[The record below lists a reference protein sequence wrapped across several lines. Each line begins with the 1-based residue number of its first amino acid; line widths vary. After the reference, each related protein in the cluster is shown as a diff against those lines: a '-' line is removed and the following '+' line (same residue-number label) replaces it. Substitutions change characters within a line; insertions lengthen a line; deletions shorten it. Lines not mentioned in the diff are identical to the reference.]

1 MKKLEFKR
9 IGLLIGIT
17 LLITLSIQVWRM
29 ASQWEILQAELKQD
43 IQQNLDHAVENYFAD
58 LAKSDV
64 FALTD
69 ADYNFSSADST
80 TSDTSFIRRAVASP
94 LFKKSMNL
102 QQKDPTGAQNLVM
115 ETSSSFD
122 SLTTPA
128 ELALFSPN
136 NISGAGAKMVEIR
149 ALKTM
154 GRDSLRIQTI
164 DISPAIETINRQQL
178 DTIEVDQI
186 NKIQIFRG
194 KTAVDSLNAIERFTS
209 KIIFSIIRDT
219 LDLPKLTKHLDT
231 EFERSGIALDYHL
244 HFADLNSDSLV
255 RDSIAKEFVLPYKVG
270 SRSTFLP
277 QGKMLDLYYD
287 ISYWTLLKRGLV
299 EALSSVLFL
308 GILSFVFYYL
318 YQTIKHQKEIAEI
331 KQDLIANITHEFKTP
346 IATTLTAIEGIQ
358 QFNPTNDPEKT
369 DRYLDISKVQLQKL
383 DQMVEKLLETA
394 ALDSDQLVLKKERID
409 PVPVLTQLV
418 QKFQTLAPEKEFTLH
433 LPMTC
438 SPIEVDPFHFEQ
450 VISNLLDNAIKYGG
464 NCIHLSLAQSTTT
477 QIQVEDNGGDLSQEQ
492 AKHIFE
498 QFYRVPK
505 GNLHDVKGFGIGL
518 YYVKKIMEKHVGSV
532 SLQASK
538 NSTLFTTD
546 WP

>member
-9 IGLLIGIT
+9 IGLLIGVT
-17 LLITLSIQVWRM
+17 LLVTLAIQTWRIGT
-29 ASQWEILQAELKQD
+29 QWDILQSELNQD
-43 IQQNLDHAVENYFAD
+43 IQQGFDRAVENYYAE

-69 ADYNFSSADST
+69 FAEKDSLTSDSSFMERAVDSRLFKQTLNLNFDSLGKQRTGKNTRKST
-80 TSDTSFIRRAVASP
+80 TSRSHQAEYAMFSP
-94 LFKKSMNL
+94 DSSLDVGIKVMKISAAYALDSLSIKSINGSL
-102 QQKDPTGAQNLVM
+102 
-115 ETSSSFD
+115 SSFE
-122 SLTTPA
+122 TKP
-128 ELALFSPN
+128 
-136 NISGAGAKMVEIR
+136 ISRK
-149 ALKTM
+149 
-154 GRDSLRIQTI
+154 S
-164 DISPAIETINRQQL
+164 L

-219 LDLPKLTKHLDT
+219 LDLPKLTQHLET
-231 EFERSGIALDYHL
+231 EFERSGIALDYRL
-244 HFADLNSDSLV
+244 HFTDQQADSLSL
-255 RDSIAKEFVLPYKVG
+255 DSTLNRITFPEKVS

-277 QGKMLDLYYD
+277 PGKLLDLYYAP
-287 ISYWTLLKRGLV
+287 SHLTLLKRGLIEV
-299 EALSSVLFL
+299 ITSLLFL
-308 GILSFVFYYL
+308 GILAFAFFYL
-318 YQTIKHQKEIAEI
+318 YQTIKNQKEIAEI

-358 QFNPTNDPEKT
+358 QFNPRKDPEKT

-394 ALDSDQLVLKKERID
+394 ALDSEQLVLKKEGID
-409 PVPVLTQLV
+409 PAPVLTQLV
-418 QKFQTLAPEKEFTLH
+418 QKFQTLAPEKEFNLL
-433 LPMTC
+433 LPPSC
-438 SPIEVDPFHFEQ
+438 RPIEVDPFHFEQ
-450 VISNLLDNAIKYGG
+450 VISNLLDNAVKYGG
-464 NCIHLSLAQSTTT
+464 NRIHLRLAQITAT
-477 QIQVEDNGGDLSQEQ
+477 QIQVEDNGGSLSTEQ

-518 YYVKKIMEKHVGSV
+518 YYVKKIMEKHGGNV
-532 SLQASK
+532 SLQTSK
-538 NSTLFTTD
+538 NSTRFTTD

>member
-29 ASQWEILQAELKQD
+29 ASQWDLLQAELKQD
-43 IQQNLDHAVENYFAD
+43 IQENLDHAVENYFAD

-69 ADYNFSSADST
+69 AKSTISAGDSAIA
-80 TSDTSFIRRAVASP
+80 DTSFMRRAVTSP
-94 LFKKSMNL
+94 LFKETLKL
-102 QQKDPTGAQNLVM
+102 QRKEPTGQQNLVLK
-115 ETSSSFD
+115 TSSSFD
-122 SLTTPA
+122 SLNAPA
-128 ELALFSPN
+128 ELAIFSPD
-136 NISGAGAKMVEIR
+136 SLPGAGAKIIEIR
-149 ALKTM
+149 ALKTNAK
-154 GRDSLRIQTI
+154 DSLRIQTI
-164 DISPAIETINRQQL
+164 DISPAVETINRQQL
-178 DTIEVDQI
+178 DSIKVDQI

-194 KTAVDSLNAIERFTS
+194 KTAVDSLNEIEQFTS

-219 LDLPKLTKHLDT
+219 LDLPKIKGLLDR
-231 EFERSGIALDYHL
+231 ELQRSGIALDYGL
-244 HFADLNSDSLV
+244 HFTDQNPSWTTTDTTAAPLNYS
-255 RDSIAKEFVLPYKVG
+255 FKVG

-277 QGKMLDLYYD
+277 QGKLLDLYYD

-299 EALSSVLFL
+299 ETLTSVLFL

-318 YQTIKHQKEIAEI
+318 YQTIKSQKEIAEI

-358 QFNPTNDPEKT
+358 KFNPSKDPEKT
-369 DRYLDISKVQLQKL
+369 SRYLDISKVQLQKL

-394 ALDSDQLVLKKERID
+394 ALDSDQLVLKKEGID
-409 PVPVLTQLV
+409 PAPVLTQLV
-418 QKFQTLAPEKEFTLH
+418 QKFQTLAPEKEFNLL
-433 LPMTC
+433 LPPSC

-450 VISNLLDNAIKYGG
+450 VVSNLLDNAVKYGG
-464 NCIHLSLAQSTTT
+464 NRVQLRLAQSTAT
-477 QIQVEDNGGDLSQEQ
+477 QIQVEDNGDNLSPEQ

-518 YYVKKIMEKHVGSV
+518 YYVKKIMEKHGGSI
-532 SLQASK
+532 SLQTNK
-538 NSTLFTTD
+538 NSTRFTTD

>member
-9 IGLLIGIT
+9 IGLLIGVT
-17 LLITLSIQVWRM
+17 LLVTLAIQTWRIGT
-29 ASQWEILQAELKQD
+29 QWGILQSELNQD
-43 IQQNLDHAVENYFAD
+43 IQQGFDRAVENYYAE

-69 ADYNFSSADST
+69 FAEKDSL
-80 TSDTSFIRRAVASP
+80 TSDSNFMERAVDSR
-94 LFKKSMNL
+94 LFKQTLNL
-102 QQKDPTGAQNLVM
+102 N
-115 ETSSSFD
+115 FD
-122 SLTTPA
+122 SLSKQRSGKNTRKSPA
-128 ELALFSPN
+128 SSSRQAEYAMFSPDSALDVGIKVMK
-136 NISGAGAKMVEIR
+136 ISAAYASKE
-149 ALKTM
+149 T
-154 GRDSLRIQTI
+154 DSLSIK
-164 DISPAIETINRQQL
+164 AINGSLNSFEAKSINRKAL

-219 LDLPKLTKHLDT
+219 LDLPKLTQHLET
-231 EFERSGIALDYHL
+231 EFEHSGIALDYRL
-244 HFADLNSDSLV
+244 HFTDQQADSLSL
-255 RDSIAKEFVLPYKVG
+255 DSTLNRIIFPEKVS

-277 QGKMLDLYYD
+277 PGKLLDLYYTP
-287 ISYWTLLKRGLV
+287 SHLTLLKRGLIEV
-299 EALSSVLFL
+299 ITSLLFL
-308 GILSFVFYYL
+308 GILAFAFYYL
-318 YQTIKHQKEIAEI
+318 YQTIKNQKEIAEI

-358 QFNPTNDPEKT
+358 QFNPSKDPEKT

-394 ALDSDQLVLKKERID
+394 ALDSDQLVLKKEGID
-409 PVPVLTQLV
+409 PAPVLTQLV
-418 QKFQTLAPEKEFTLH
+418 QKFQTLAPEKEFNLL
-433 LPMTC
+433 LPPSC
-438 SPIEVDPFHFEQ
+438 SPVEVDPFHFEQ
-450 VISNLLDNAIKYGG
+450 VISNLLDNAVKYGG
-464 NCIHLSLAQSTTT
+464 NRIHLRLAQSTAT
-477 QIQVEDNGGDLSQEQ
+477 QIQVEDNGGNLNPEQ

-518 YYVKKIMEKHVGSV
+518 YYVKKIMEKHGGSV
-532 SLQASK
+532 SLQTSK
-538 NSTLFTTD
+538 NSTRFTTD

>member
-9 IGLLIGIT
+9 IGLLIGVT
-17 LLITLSIQVWRM
+17 LLVTLAIQTGRIGT
-29 ASQWEILQAELKQD
+29 QWDILQSELNQD
-43 IQQNLDHAVENYFAD
+43 IQQGFDRAVENYYAE

-69 ADYNFSSADST
+69 FAEKDSL
-80 TSDTSFIRRAVASP
+80 TSDSSFMERAVDSR
-94 LFKKSMNL
+94 LFKQTLNL
-102 QQKDPTGAQNLVM
+102 N
-115 ETSSSFD
+115 FD
-122 SLTTPA
+122 SLGKQRSGKNTRKSPA
-128 ELALFSPN
+128 SISHQAEYAMFSPDSSLDMGIKIME
-136 NISGAGAKMVEIR
+136 ISAAYASKEI
-149 ALKTM
+149 
-154 GRDSLRIQTI
+154 DSLSIKSINGSLSSFETKP
-164 DISPAIETINRQQL
+164 ISRKSL

-219 LDLPKLTKHLDT
+219 LDLPKLTKQLEI
-231 EFERSGIALDYHL
+231 EFERSGIALDYRL
-244 HFADLNSDSLV
+244 HFTDQQADSLSL
-255 RDSIAKEFVLPYKVG
+255 DSTLNRITFPEKVS

-277 QGKMLDLYYD
+277 PGKLLDLYYAP
-287 ISYWTLLKRGLV
+287 SHLTLLKRGLIEV
-299 EALSSVLFL
+299 VTSLLFL
-308 GILSFVFYYL
+308 GILAFAFYYL
-318 YQTIKHQKEIAEI
+318 YQTIKNQKEIAEI

-358 QFNPTNDPEKT
+358 QFNPRKDPEKT

-394 ALDSDQLVLKKERID
+394 ALDSDQLVLKKEGID
-409 PVPVLTQLV
+409 PAPVLTQLV
-418 QKFQTLAPEKEFTLH
+418 QKFQTLAPEKEFTLL
-433 LPMTC
+433 LPPAC

-464 NCIHLSLAQSTTT
+464 ASIQLRLVQSTVT
-477 QIQVEDNGGDLSQEQ
+477 QIQVEDNGGNLNPEQ

-518 YYVKKIMEKHVGSV
+518 YYVKKIMEKHDGSV
-532 SLQASK
+532 SLQTSK
-538 NSTLFTTD
+538 NSTRFTTD

>member
-9 IGLLIGIT
+9 IGLLIGVT
-17 LLITLSIQVWRM
+17 LLVTLAIQTWRIGT
-29 ASQWEILQAELKQD
+29 QWGILQSELNQD
-43 IQQNLDHAVENYFAD
+43 IQQGFDRAVENYYAE

-69 ADYNFSSADST
+69 FAGKDSLTSDST
-80 TSDTSFIRRAVASP
+80 FMERAVDSR
-94 LFKKSMNL
+94 LFKQTLNL
-102 QQKDPTGAQNLVM
+102 D
-115 ETSSSFD
+115 FD
-122 SLTTPA
+122 SLGKQQPGKNTRKSPA
-128 ELALFSPN
+128 SISRQAEYAMFSPDSSLDVGIKVME
-136 NISGAGAKMVEIR
+136 ISAAYASKEIDPLSSKSINGSLSSIEAKPI
-149 ALKTM
+149 
-154 GRDSLRIQTI
+154 GRKS
-164 DISPAIETINRQQL
+164 L

-219 LDLPKLTKHLDT
+219 LDLPKLTQHLET
-231 EFERSGIALDYHL
+231 EFERSGIALDYRL
-244 HFADLNSDSLV
+244 HFTDQQADSLSL
-255 RDSIAKEFVLPYKVG
+255 DSTLNRISFPEKVS

-277 QGKMLDLYYD
+277 PGKLLDLYYAP
-287 ISYWTLLKRGLV
+287 SHLTLLKRGLIEV
-299 EALSSVLFL
+299 LTSLLFL
-308 GILSFVFYYL
+308 GILAFAFYYL
-318 YQTIKHQKEIAEI
+318 YQTIKNQKEIAEI

-358 QFNPTNDPEKT
+358 QFNPSKDPEKT

-394 ALDSDQLVLKKERID
+394 ALDSDQLVLKKEGID
-409 PVPVLTQLV
+409 PAPVLTQLV
-418 QKFQTLAPEKEFTLH
+418 QKFQTLAPEKEFNLL
-433 LPMTC
+433 LPPSC

-450 VISNLLDNAIKYGG
+450 VISNLLDNAVKYGG
-464 NCIHLSLAQSTTT
+464 NRIQLRLAQSTAT
-477 QIQVEDNGGDLSQEQ
+477 QIQVEDNGDSLSPEQ

-505 GNLHDVKGFGIGL
+505 GNLHEVKGFGIGL
-518 YYVKKIMEKHVGSV
+518 YYVKKIMEKHGGSV
-532 SLQASK
+532 SLQTSK
-538 NSTLFTTD
+538 NSTRFTTD

>member
-9 IGLLIGIT
+9 IGLLIGVT
-17 LLITLSIQVWRM
+17 LLVTLAIQTWRIGT
-29 ASQWEILQAELKQD
+29 QWGILQSELNQD
-43 IQQNLDHAVENYFAD
+43 IQQGFDRAVENYYAE

-69 ADYNFSSADST
+69 FAEKDSL
-80 TSDTSFIRRAVASP
+80 TSDSNFMERAVDSR
-94 LFKKSMNL
+94 LFKQTLNL
-102 QQKDPTGAQNLVM
+102 N
-115 ETSSSFD
+115 FD
-122 SLTTPA
+122 SLSKQRSGKNTRKSPA
-128 ELALFSPN
+128 SSSRQAEYAMLSPDSALDVGIKVMK
-136 NISGAGAKMVEIR
+136 ISAAYASKE
-149 ALKTM
+149 T
-154 GRDSLRIQTI
+154 DSLSIK
-164 DISPAIETINRQQL
+164 AINGSLNSFEAKSINRKAL

-219 LDLPKLTKHLDT
+219 LDLPKLTQHLET
-231 EFERSGIALDYHL
+231 EFEHSGIALDYRL
-244 HFADLNSDSLV
+244 HFTDQQADSLSL
-255 RDSIAKEFVLPYKVG
+255 DSTLNRIIFPEKVS

-277 QGKMLDLYYD
+277 PGKLLDLYYTP
-287 ISYWTLLKRGLV
+287 SHLTLLKRGLIEV
-299 EALSSVLFL
+299 ITSLLFL
-308 GILSFVFYYL
+308 GILAFAFYYL
-318 YQTIKHQKEIAEI
+318 YQTIKNQKEIAEI

-358 QFNPTNDPEKT
+358 QFNPSKDPEKT

-394 ALDSDQLVLKKERID
+394 ALDSDQLVLKKEGID
-409 PVPVLTQLV
+409 PAPVLTQLV
-418 QKFQTLAPEKEFTLH
+418 QKFQTLAPEKEFNLH
-433 LPMTC
+433 LPPAC

-450 VISNLLDNAIKYGG
+450 VISNLLDNAVKYGG
-464 NCIHLSLAQSTTT
+464 NRIHLRLAQSTAT
-477 QIQVEDNGGDLSQEQ
+477 QIQVEDNGGNLNPEQ

-518 YYVKKIMEKHVGSV
+518 YYVKKIMEKHGGSV
-532 SLQASK
+532 SLQTSK
-538 NSTLFTTD
+538 NSTRFTTD

>member
-9 IGLLIGIT
+9 IGLLIGVT
-17 LLITLSIQVWRM
+17 LLVTLAIQTWRIGT
-29 ASQWEILQAELKQD
+29 QWEILKSELQQD
-43 IQQNLDHAVENYFAD
+43 IQQGFDRAVENYYAE

-69 ADYNFSSADST
+69 ADYNFSAADSAS
-80 TSDTSFIRRAVASP
+80 SDTSFMRRAVASP
-94 LFKKSMNL
+94 LFKKTLKL
-102 QQKDPTGAQNLVM
+102 QRKDPTGNQNLVM

-122 SLTTPA
+122 SLNTPA
-128 ELALFSPN
+128 ELAIFSPDS
-136 NISGAGAKMVEIR
+136 IPGAGAKIIEIR
-149 ALKTM
+149 ALKTNAK
-154 GRDSLRIQTI
+154 DSLRIQTI
-164 DISPAIETINRQQL
+164 DITPTVEPIDRQQL
-178 DTIEVDQI
+178 DSIKVDQI

-231 EFERSGIALDYHL
+231 EFERSGIALDYRL
-244 HFADLNSDSLV
+244 HFTELNSDSLA
-255 RDSIAKEFVLPYKVG
+255 RDSIAKEIVLPYKVG

-277 QGKMLDLYYD
+277 AGKSLDLYYD
-287 ISYWTLLKRGLV
+287 TSYLTLFKRGLV
-299 EALSSVLFL
+299 EVLSSVLFL
-308 GILSFVFYYL
+308 GILAFAFFYL
-318 YQTIKHQKEIAEI
+318 YQTIKSQKEIAEI

-346 IATTLTAIEGIQ
+346 IATSLTAIEGIQ
-358 QFNPTNDPEKT
+358 QFNPSKDPEKT
-369 DRYLDISKVQLQKL
+369 SRYLDISKVQLQKL

-394 ALDSDQLVLKKERID
+394 ALDSDQLVLKKEGID
-409 PVPVLTQLV
+409 PAPVLTQLV
-418 QKFQTLAPEKEFTLH
+418 QKFQTLDPEKEFNLL
-433 LPMTC
+433 LPPFC

-450 VISNLLDNAIKYGG
+450 VISNLLDNAVKYGG
-464 NCIHLSLAQSTTT
+464 NRIELRLAQSTAT
-477 QIQVEDNGGDLSQEQ
+477 QIQVEDNGGSLSPEQ

-518 YYVKKIMEKHVGSV
+518 YYVKKIMEKHGGSV

-538 NSTLFTTD
+538 NSTRFTTD

>member
-9 IGLLIGIT
+9 IGLLIGVT
-17 LLITLSIQVWRM
+17 LLVTLAIQTWRIGT
-29 ASQWEILQAELKQD
+29 QWEILKSELQQD
-43 IQQNLDHAVENYFAD
+43 IQQGFDRAVENYYAE

-69 ADYNFSSADST
+69 FKEKDSLA
-80 TSDTSFIRRAVASP
+80 SDTSFMRRAVESP
-94 LFKKSMNL
+94 LFKKTLKL
-102 QQKDPTGAQNLVM
+102 QRTDPTGEENLVM

-122 SLTTPA
+122 SLNTPA
-128 ELALFSPN
+128 ELAIFSPD
-136 NISGAGAKMVEIR
+136 SMPGAGAKIIEIR
-149 ALKTM
+149 ALKTKAK
-154 GRDSLRIQTI
+154 DSLRIKTI
-164 DISPAIETINRQQL
+164 DISPVAETINRQQL
-178 DTIEVDQI
+178 DSINVDQI

-231 EFERSGIALDYHL
+231 EFERSGIALDYRL
-244 HFADLNSDSLV
+244 HFTELNSDSLA
-255 RDSIAKEFVLPYKVG
+255 RDSIAKEIVLPYKVG

-277 QGKMLDLYYD
+277 AGKSLDLYFD
-287 ISYWTLLKRGLV
+287 TSYLTLFKRGLV
-299 EALSSVLFL
+299 EELSSLLFL
-308 GILSFVFYYL
+308 GILAFAFYYL
-318 YQTIKHQKEIAEI
+318 YQTIKNQKEIAEI

-409 PVPVLTQLV
+409 PAPVLNQLV
-418 QKFQTLAPEKEFTLH
+418 QKFQTLAPEKEFTLL
-433 LPMTC
+433 LPPAC
-438 SPIEVDPFHFEQ
+438 SPIEADPFHFEQ
-450 VISNLLDNAIKYGG
+450 VISNLLDNAVKYGG
-464 NCIHLSLAQSTTT
+464 SRIQLALEQGEGH
-477 QIQVEDNGGDLSQEQ
+477 QIRVEDNGGSFRPEQE
-492 AKHIFE
+492 KLIFD
-498 QFYRVPK
+498 QFYRIPK

-518 YYVKKIMEKHVGSV
+518 YYVKKIMEKHGGRVALHS
-532 SLQASK
+532 
-538 NSTLFTTD
+538 NSQSTCFTTY

>member
-29 ASQWEILQAELKQD
+29 TSQWELLQAELKQD

-69 ADYNFSSADST
+69 AKPTISAGDSAIA
-80 TSDTSFIRRAVASP
+80 DTSFMRRAVASP
-94 LFKKSMNL
+94 LFKETLKL
-102 QQKDPTGAQNLVM
+102 QRKAPPGKQNLVL
-115 ETSSSFD
+115 ETSSYFD
-122 SLTTPA
+122 SLDAPA
-128 ELALFSPN
+128 ELAIFSPDSN
-136 NISGAGAKMVEIR
+136 PGAGAKIIEIR
-149 ALKTM
+149 ALKTNAK
-154 GRDSLRIQTI
+154 DSLRIQTI
-164 DISPAIETINRQQL
+164 DISPTVEPIDRKQL
-178 DTIEVDQI
+178 DSIKVDQI

-194 KTAVDSLNAIERFTS
+194 RTAVDSLNEIEQFTS

-219 LDLPKLTKHLDT
+219 LDLPKIKGLLDR
-231 EFERSGIALDYHL
+231 ELQRSGIALDYGL
-244 HFADLNSDSLV
+244 HFADQNPSWTTADTTAAPLAYS
-255 RDSIAKEFVLPYKVG
+255 FKVG

-277 QGKMLDLYYD
+277 PGKILDLHYN
-287 ISYWTLLKRGLV
+287 ISYWTLLRRGLIEV
-299 EALSSVLFL
+299 LSSVLFL

-318 YQTIKHQKEIAEI
+318 YQTIKNQKEIAEI

-358 QFNPTNDPEKT
+358 QFNPSKDPEKT

-394 ALDSDQLVLKKERID
+394 ALDSDQLVLKKEGTD
-409 PVPVLTQLV
+409 PAPVLTQLV
-418 QKFQTLAPEKEFTLH
+418 QKFQTLAPEKEFNLF
-433 LPMTC
+433 LPPSC

-450 VISNLLDNAIKYGG
+450 VISNLLDNAVKYGG
-464 NCIHLSLAQSTTT
+464 NRIQLSLAQSTAT
-477 QIQVEDNGGDLSQEQ
+477 QIQVEDNGGSLSTEQ

-505 GNLHDVKGFGIGL
+505 GNLHEVKGFGIGL
-518 YYVKKIMEKHVGSV
+518 YYVKKIMEKHGGSV
-532 SLQASK
+532 SLQTSK
-538 NSTLFTTD
+538 NSTRFTTD

>member
-17 LLITLSIQVWRM
+17 LLVTLAIQTWRIGT
-29 ASQWEILQAELKQD
+29 QWEILKSELQQD
-43 IQQNLDHAVENYFAD
+43 IQQGFDRAVENYYAD

-69 ADYNFSSADST
+69 FKEKDSLA
-80 TSDTSFIRRAVASP
+80 SDTSFMRRAVESP
-94 LFKKSMNL
+94 LFKKTLKL
-102 QQKDPTGAQNLVM
+102 QRKDPTGKENLVI

-122 SLTTPA
+122 SLNTPA
-128 ELALFSPN
+128 ELAIFSPD
-136 NISGAGAKMVEIR
+136 SSAGAKIIAIR
-149 ALKTM
+149 ARRTRAM
-154 GRDSLRIQTI
+154 DSLRIQTI
-164 DISPAIETINRQQL
+164 DISPAAETINRQQF
-178 DTIEVDQI
+178 DSIKVDQI

-194 KTAVDSLNAIERFTS
+194 KDAVDSLNAIERFTS

-244 HFADLNSDSLV
+244 HFADLNSDSLAAV
-255 RDSIAKEFVLPYKVG
+255 SIAKEFVLPYKVS

-277 QGKMLDLYYD
+277 AGKSLDLYYD
-287 ISYWTLLKRGLV
+287 TSYLTLFKRGLV
-299 EALSSVLFL
+299 EVLSSLLFL
-308 GILSFVFYYL
+308 GILAFAFYYL
-318 YQTIKHQKEIAEI
+318 YQTIKNQKEIAEI

-394 ALDSDQLVLKKERID
+394 ALDSDQLVLKKESID
-409 PVPVLTQLV
+409 PAPVLTQLV
-418 QKFQTLAPEKEFTLH
+418 QKFQTLAPEKEFTLL
-433 LPMTC
+433 LPPAC
-438 SPIEVDPFHFEQ
+438 SPIEADPFHFEQ
-450 VISNLLDNAIKYGG
+450 VISNLLDNAVKYGG
-464 NCIHLSLAQSTTT
+464 SRIQLSLVQVQGH
-477 QIQVEDNGGDLSQEQ
+477 QIRVEDNGGSLRPEQENL
-492 AKHIFE
+492 IFD
-498 QFYRVPK
+498 QFYRIPK

-518 YYVKKIMEKHVGSV
+518 YYVKKIMEKHDGSV
-532 SLQASK
+532 SLQTGPL
-538 NSTLFTTD
+538 STTFTTN

>member
-17 LLITLSIQVWRM
+17 LLVTLAIQTWRIGT
-29 ASQWEILQAELKQD
+29 QWEILKSELQQD
-43 IQQNLDHAVENYFAD
+43 IQQGFDRAVENYYAD

-69 ADYNFSSADST
+69 FKQKDSLA
-80 TSDTSFIRRAVASP
+80 SDTSFMRRAVESP
-94 LFKKSMNL
+94 LFKKTLKL
-102 QQKDPTGAQNLVM
+102 QQKDPTGEQNLAM
-115 ETSSSFD
+115 EISSSFD
-122 SLTTPA
+122 SLNTPA
-128 ELALFSPN
+128 ELAIFSPD
-136 NISGAGAKMVEIR
+136 SVPRAGAKIIAIR
-149 ALKTM
+149 AMRTTAK
-154 GRDSLRIQTI
+154 DSLRIQTI
-164 DISPAIETINRQQL
+164 DISPAAEIINRQQL
-178 DTIEVDQI
+178 DSIKVDRI

-231 EFERSGIALDYHL
+231 EFERSGIALDYRL
-244 HFADLNSDSLV
+244 HFADLNSDSLD
-255 RDSIAKEFVLPYKVG
+255 RDYTAKEFVLPYKVG
-270 SRSTFLP
+270 SSSTFLP
-277 QGKMLDLYYD
+277 SGKSLDLYYD

-308 GILSFVFYYL
+308 GILLFVFYYL

-409 PVPVLTQLV
+409 PAPVLTQLV
-418 QKFQTLAPEKEFTLH
+418 QKFQTLAPKKEFDLLFPTS
-433 LPMTC
+433 C

-464 NCIHLSLAQSTTT
+464 ASIQLRLAQGTVT
-477 QIQVEDNGGDLSQEQ
+477 QIQVEDNGGNLSQEQ

-518 YYVKKIMEKHVGSV
+518 YYVKKIMEKHGGSI

-538 NSTLFTTD
+538 NSTIFTTD

>member
-9 IGLLIGIT
+9 IGLLIGVT
-17 LLITLSIQVWRM
+17 LLVTLAIQTWRIGT
-29 ASQWEILQAELKQD
+29 QWEILKSELQQD
-43 IQQNLDHAVENYFAD
+43 IQQGFDRAVENYYAD

-69 ADYNFSSADST
+69 FKQKDSL
-80 TSDTSFIRRAVASP
+80 TSDTSFMRRAVESP
-94 LFKKSMNL
+94 LFKKTLKL
-102 QQKDPTGAQNLVM
+102 QRKDPTGEQNLAM
-115 ETSSSFD
+115 EISSSFD
-122 SLTTPA
+122 SLNIPA
-128 ELALFSPN
+128 ELAIFSPDS
-136 NISGAGAKMVEIR
+136 IPGAGAKIIEIR
-149 ALKTM
+149 AMRTTAK
-154 GRDSLRIQTI
+154 DSLRIQTI
-164 DISPAIETINRQQL
+164 DISPAAEKINRQQL
-178 DTIEVDQI
+178 DSIKVDRI

-231 EFERSGIALDYHL
+231 EFERSGIALDYRL
-244 HFADLNSDSLV
+244 HFTELNSDSLV
-255 RDSIAKEFVLPYKVG
+255 RDSIAKEIVLPYKVG
-270 SRSTFLP
+270 SSSTFLP
-277 QGKMLDLYYD
+277 AGKSLDLYYD
-287 ISYWTLLKRGLV
+287 TSYWTLLKRGLV

-346 IATTLTAIEGIQ
+346 IATTLTAIEGIE
-358 QFNPTNDPEKT
+358 QFNPDNDPEKT
-369 DRYLDISKVQLQKL
+369 SRYLGISKVQLQKL

-418 QKFQTLAPEKEFTLH
+418 QKFQTLAPEKEFDLL
-433 LPMTC
+433 LPTSC

-464 NCIHLSLAQSTTT
+464 ASIQLRLAQGTVT
-477 QIQVEDNGGDLSQEQ
+477 QIHVEDNGGNLSQEQ

-518 YYVKKIMEKHVGSV
+518 YYVKKIMEKHGGSV
-532 SLQASK
+532 YLQVSK
-538 NSTLFTTD
+538 NSTIFTTD

>member
-1 MKKLEFKR
+1 MNKLAFKR

-17 LLITLSIQVWRM
+17 LGITLSIQVWRM
-29 ASQWEILQAELKQD
+29 AAQWELLQAELKQD
-43 IQQNLDHAVENYFAD
+43 IQENLDHAVENYFAE

-69 ADYNFSSADST
+69 AKSTFSAADSV
-80 TSDTSFIRRAVASP
+80 SRDSSFMRRAVESP
-94 LFKKSMNL
+94 LFKETLKL
-102 QQKDPTGAQNLVM
+102 QRKDPSGKQNLIL
-115 ETSSSFD
+115 ETSGQFD
-122 SLTTPA
+122 SLNAPA
-128 ELALFSPN
+128 ELAIFSPDS
-136 NISGAGAKMVEIR
+136 IPGSGAKIIEIR
-149 ALKTM
+149 ALKT
-154 GRDSLRIQTI
+154 RAKDSLRIQTI
-164 DISPAIETINRQQL
+164 DISPAVETINRQQL
-178 DTIEVDQI
+178 DSIQVDQI

-194 KTAVDSLNAIERFTS
+194 KTAVDSLNEIEQFTS

-219 LDLPKLTKHLDT
+219 LDLPKIKGHL
-231 EFERSGIALDYHL
+231 ERELQRNGIALEYGL
-244 HFADLNSDSLV
+244 HFADQNPSWTPANTTAAPLNYS
-255 RDSIAKEFVLPYKVG
+255 FKVG

-277 QGKMLDLYYD
+277 PGKMLDLYYD
-287 ISYWTLLKRGLV
+287 ISYWTLLKRGMV
-299 EALSSVLFL
+299 EALTSVLFL

-318 YQTIKHQKEIAEI
+318 YQTIKNQKEIAEI

-369 DRYLDISKVQLQKL
+369 ERYLAISKVQLRKL

-394 ALDSDQLVLKKERID
+394 ALDSDQLILKKEGID
-409 PVPVLTQLV
+409 PAPVLTQLV
-418 QKFQTLAPEKEFTLH
+418 QKFQTLAPEKEFTLL
-433 LPMTC
+433 LPPSC
-438 SPIEVDPFHFEQ
+438 RPIEVDPFHFEQ
-450 VISNLLDNAIKYGG
+450 VISNLIDNAIKYGG
-464 NCIHLSLAQSTTT
+464 TDIILRLSQPTTT
-477 QIQVEDNGGDLSQEQ
+477 QIQVEDNGGSLSSEQ

-518 YYVKKIMEKHVGSV
+518 YYVKKIMEKHGGSI
-532 SLQASK
+532 SLKISK

>member
-9 IGLLIGIT
+9 IGLLIGVT
-17 LLITLSIQVWRM
+17 LLVTLAIQTWRIGT
-29 ASQWEILQAELKQD
+29 QWEILKSELQQD
-43 IQQNLDHAVENYFAD
+43 IQQGFDRAVENYYAD

-69 ADYNFSSADST
+69 FKEKDSLA
-80 TSDTSFIRRAVASP
+80 SDTSFMRRAVESP
-94 LFKKSMNL
+94 LFKKTLKL
-102 QQKDPTGAQNLVM
+102 QRKDPTGEENLVM

-122 SLTTPA
+122 SLNTPA
-128 ELALFSPN
+128 ELAIFSPD
-136 NISGAGAKMVEIR
+136 SMPGAGAKIIKIR
-149 ALKTM
+149 ALNTKAK
-154 GRDSLRIQTI
+154 DSLRIKTI
-164 DISPAIETINRQQL
+164 DISPVAETINRQQL
-178 DTIEVDQI
+178 DSINVDQI

-231 EFERSGIALDYHL
+231 EFERSGIALDYRL
-244 HFADLNSDSLV
+244 HFTELNSDSLV
-255 RDSIAKEFVLPYKVG
+255 RDSIAEEIVLPYKVG

-277 QGKMLDLYYD
+277 AGKSLDLYYD
-287 ISYWTLLKRGLV
+287 TSYLTLFKRGLV
-299 EALSSVLFL
+299 EVLSSLLFL
-308 GILSFVFYYL
+308 GILAFAFYYL
-318 YQTIKHQKEIAEI
+318 YQTIKNQKEIAEI

-394 ALDSDQLVLKKERID
+394 ALDSDQLVLKKEGID
-409 PVPVLTQLV
+409 PAPVLTQLV
-418 QKFQTLAPEKEFTLH
+418 QKFQTLAPEKEFNLL
-433 LPMTC
+433 LPPSC

-450 VISNLLDNAIKYGG
+450 VISNLLDNAVKYGG
-464 NCIHLSLAQSTTT
+464 NRIELHLAQNTAT
-477 QIQVEDNGGDLSQEQ
+477 QIQVEDNGGSLSPEQ

-518 YYVKKIMEKHVGSV
+518 YYVKKIMEKHDGRVA
-532 SLQASK
+532 LQS
-538 NSTLFTTD
+538 NSQSTRFTTY

>member
-9 IGLLIGIT
+9 IGLLIGVT
-17 LLITLSIQVWRM
+17 LLVTLAIQTWRIGT
-29 ASQWEILQAELKQD
+29 QWDILQSELNQD
-43 IQQNLDHAVENYFAD
+43 IQQGFDRAVENYYAE

-69 ADYNFSSADST
+69 FAEKDSLTSDSSFMERAVDSRLFKQTLNLNFDSLGKQRTGKNTRKST
-80 TSDTSFIRRAVASP
+80 TSRSHQAEYAMFSP
-94 LFKKSMNL
+94 DSSLDVGIKVMKISAAYALDSLSIKSINGSL
-102 QQKDPTGAQNLVM
+102 
-115 ETSSSFD
+115 SSFE
-122 SLTTPA
+122 TKP
-128 ELALFSPN
+128 
-136 NISGAGAKMVEIR
+136 IS
-149 ALKTM
+149 
-154 GRDSLRIQTI
+154 
-164 DISPAIETINRQQL
+164 RQSL

-219 LDLPKLTKHLDT
+219 LDLPKLTEHLET
-231 EFERSGIALDYHL
+231 EFERSGIALDYRL
-244 HFADLNSDSLV
+244 HFTDQQADSLSL
-255 RDSIAKEFVLPYKVG
+255 DSTLNRIIFPEKVS

-277 QGKMLDLYYD
+277 PGKLLDLYYAP
-287 ISYWTLLKRGLV
+287 SHLTLLKRGLIEV
-299 EALSSVLFL
+299 ITSLLFL
-308 GILSFVFYYL
+308 GILAFAFYYL
-318 YQTIKHQKEIAEI
+318 YQTIKNQKEIAEI

-358 QFNPTNDPEKT
+358 QFNPSKDPEKT
-369 DRYLDISKVQLQKL
+369 SRYLDISKVQLQKL

-394 ALDSDQLVLKKERID
+394 ALDSDQLVLKKEGID
-409 PVPVLTQLV
+409 PAPVLTQLV
-418 QKFQTLAPEKEFTLH
+418 QKFQTLAPEKEFNLL
-433 LPMTC
+433 LPPAC

-450 VISNLLDNAIKYGG
+450 VISNLLDNAVKYGG
-464 NCIHLSLAQSTTT
+464 NRIELRLAQSTAT
-477 QIQVEDNGGDLSQEQ
+477 QIQVEDNGGSLSTEK

-518 YYVKKIMEKHVGSV
+518 YYVKKIMEKHGGSV
-532 SLQASK
+532 SLQTSK
-538 NSTLFTTD
+538 NSTRFTTD

>member
-29 ASQWEILQAELKQD
+29 ASQWELLQTELKQD
-43 IQQNLDHAVENYFAD
+43 IQENLDNAVENYFAD

-69 ADYNFSSADST
+69 AKSTFSAADSAIA
-80 TSDTSFIRRAVASP
+80 DTSFMRRAVASP
-94 LFKKSMNL
+94 LFKETLKL
-102 QQKDPTGAQNLVM
+102 QRKAPPRKQNLVL
-115 ETSSSFD
+115 ETSSYFD
-122 SLTTPA
+122 SLDAPA
-128 ELALFSPN
+128 ELAIFSPDSN
-136 NISGAGAKMVEIR
+136 PGAGAKIIEIR
-149 ALKTM
+149 SLKTNAK
-154 GRDSLRIQTI
+154 DSLRIQTI
-164 DISPAIETINRQQL
+164 DISPTVEPINRKSL

-194 KTAVDSLNAIERFTS
+194 KTAVNSLNVIERFTS

-219 LDLPKLTKHLDT
+219 LDLPKLTQHLET
-231 EFERSGIALDYHL
+231 EFERSGIALDYRL
-244 HFADLNSDSLV
+244 HFTDQQADSLSL
-255 RDSIAKEFVLPYKVG
+255 DSTLNRISFPEKVS

-277 QGKMLDLYYD
+277 PGKLLDLYYAP
-287 ISYWTLLKRGLV
+287 SHLTLLKRGLIEV
-299 EALSSVLFL
+299 LTSLLFL
-308 GILSFVFYYL
+308 GILAFAFYYL

-358 QFNPTNDPEKT
+358 QFNPSNDPEKT

-394 ALDSDQLVLKKERID
+394 ALDSDQLVLKKEGID
-409 PVPVLTQLV
+409 PAPVLTQLV
-418 QKFQTLAPEKEFTLH
+418 QKFQTLASEKEFTLL
-433 LPMTC
+433 LPPSC

-450 VISNLLDNAIKYGG
+450 VISNLLDNAVKYGG
-464 NCIHLSLAQSTTT
+464 NRIQLRLAQSTAT
-477 QIQVEDNGGDLSQEQ
+477 QIQVEDNGGNLSPEQ

-518 YYVKKIMEKHVGSV
+518 YYVKKIMEKHGGIV
-532 SLQASK
+532 SLQTSK

-546 WP
+546 WT

>member
-29 ASQWEILQAELKQD
+29 ASQWDILQAELKQD

-69 ADYNFSSADST
+69 ADYSFSAEDSV
-80 TSDTSFIRRAVASP
+80 TSDSSFMRRAVASP
-94 LFKKSMNL
+94 LFKNTLKL
-102 QQKDPTGAQNLVM
+102 QRKDATGQENLVM
-115 ETSSSFD
+115 KTSSSFD
-122 SLTTPA
+122 SLNIPA
-128 ELALFSPN
+128 ELAIFSPDS
-136 NISGAGAKMVEIR
+136 IPGAGAKIIEIR
-149 ALKTM
+149 AMKTTVK
-154 GRDSLRIQTI
+154 DSLRIQTI
-164 DISPAIETINRQQL
+164 DISPAAETINRQQL
-178 DTIEVDQI
+178 DSIKVDRI

-194 KTAVDSLNAIERFTS
+194 KTAIDSLNAIERFTS

-231 EFERSGIALDYHL
+231 EFERSGIALDYRL
-244 HFADLNSDSLV
+244 HFTELNSDSLV
-255 RDSIAKEFVLPYKVG
+255 RDSIAKEIVLPYKVG
-270 SRSTFLP
+270 SSSTFLP
-277 QGKMLDLYYD
+277 AGKSLDLYYD
-287 ISYWTLLKRGLV
+287 TSYWTLLKRGLV

-409 PVPVLTQLV
+409 PAPVLTQLV
-418 QKFQTLAPEKEFTLH
+418 QKFQTLAPEKEFDLL
-433 LPMTC
+433 LPTSC

-464 NCIHLSLAQSTTT
+464 ASIQLRLAQSTAT
-477 QIQVEDNGGDLSQEQ
+477 QIQVEDNGGNLSQEQ

-518 YYVKKIMEKHVGSV
+518 YYVKKIMEKHGGTV

-538 NSTLFTTD
+538 NSTIFTTD